1 MFDAKTV
8 FKATTLFDFEESVKV
23 RVKAVLFDLFDTLLL
38 IRDGE
43 AFYTPSLRK
52 LHEFL
57 VHNGVNVDFEDFRR
71 VYFKVRDEL
80 YAEAS
85 KNFEEPH
92 FNVRIFHTLQRLGYN
107 FEASHPIVV
116 GATMAFAEEFM
127 RFVSLDEDAPH
138 VLQKL
143 HENYKLGI
151 VSNFAIP
158 ECVYNLLEKFD
169 LKRFFDAVLV
179 SGAINKR
186 KPCPKIYEKALE
198 ALDVNASEVVFVGDT
213 PSMDVAGP
221 KALGIKAILI
231 ERKHSAT
238 DTPQSLAWKP
248 KEELRIKPDAV
259 IESLKELPMLLE
271 DC

>member
-1 MFDAKTV
+1 M
-8 FKATTLFDFEESVKV
+8 

-43 AFYTPSLRK
+43 AFYTPSLKR

-57 VHNGVNVDFEDFRR
+57 VSNGVNVGFEDFRR
-71 VYFKVRDEL
+71 VYFEVRGSL

-92 FNVRIFHTLQRLGYN
+92 FNVRVSQTLQKLGYQ
-107 FEASHPIVV
+107 FEVSHPIVV
-116 GATMAFAEEFM
+116 EATMAFAEEFM
-127 RFVSLDEDAPH
+127 RFICLDEDAPY

-143 HENYKLGI
+143 HGKYKLGI

-158 ECVYNLLEKFD
+158 ECVYNLLEKFN
-169 LKRFFDAVLV
+169 LKRFFDLILV

-186 KPCPKIYEKALE
+186 KPCPQIFEKALE
-198 ALDVNASEVVFVGDT
+198 ALNVSASEVVFVGDT
-213 PSMDVAGP
+213 PRLDVAGP
-221 KALGIKAILI
+221 KAVGIKAVLI
-231 ERKHSAT
+231 ERRRSAT
-238 DTPQSLAWKP
+238 DTPQSLVWKP
-248 KEELRIKPDAV
+248 KEEPPVKPDS
-259 IESLKELPMLLE
+259 IIRSLRELPLILK

>member
-1 MFDAKTV
+1 MR
-8 FKATTLFDFEESVKV
+8 V
-23 RVKAVLFDLFDTLLL
+23 RAVLFDLFDTLLL

-43 AFYTPSLRK
+43 AFYTPSLKK

-57 VHNGVNVDFEDFRR
+57 VNNGVNVEFENFKR
-71 VYFKVRDEL
+71 VYFEVRDSL

-92 FNVRIFHTLQRLGYN
+92 FNIRVSRTLQRLRYN
-107 FEASHPIVV
+107 FDVFHPIVD
-116 GATMAFAEEFM
+116 GATIAFAEEFM
-127 RFVSLDEDAPH
+127 RFVCLDDDAPY

-143 HENYKLGI
+143 HGKYKLGI

-158 ECVYNLLEKFD
+158 ECVSKLLEKFE
-169 LKRFFDAVLV
+169 LKKFFDTILI

-186 KPCPKIYEKALE
+186 KPCPIIFAKALE
-198 ALDVNASEVVFVGDT
+198 ALNVSASETVFVGDT

-238 DTPQSLAWKP
+238 DTSQSMVWKS
-248 KEELRIKPDAV
+248 KEEAYVKPDG
-259 IESLKELPMLLE
+259 IIKSLRELPSILE